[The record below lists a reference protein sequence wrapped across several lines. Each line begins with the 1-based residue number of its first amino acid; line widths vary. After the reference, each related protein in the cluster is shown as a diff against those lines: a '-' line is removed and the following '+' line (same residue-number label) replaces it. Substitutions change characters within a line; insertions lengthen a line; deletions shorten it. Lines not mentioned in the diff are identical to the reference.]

1 VNWPRYVVTAAG
13 LAFSALREGRL
24 PASPRRWLVDLRH
37 LHAAMTDGP
46 MAAVIPA
53 VRAVSGRDA
62 QAVEARHPDTIP
74 LTALLHSTARLRFAT
89 VSEPRVSVLLVLFN
103 RAELTLRCLRSLL
116 EIASPSF
123 EVICVDNQSSDQT
136 SELLNRLEGVRII
149 RMPQNVGFLRG
160 CAAAAAAARGRY
172 LLFLNNDTEVLPG
185 SLEAAVQTLD
195 QSPTIGAVGGRL
207 VWPDGRLQEA
217 GAIVW
222 ADGSCQAYGRGESPW
237 APEYAFTR
245 DVDYCSAA
253 LLMTPRSLFAD
264 MGGFDDRFAPAYY
277 EDVDYCVR
285 LWQRGLRVVYEPRL
299 GAIHVEFASARSA
312 DAALSA
318 QAEHHARFVEKHR
331 AWLRTQHQ
339 RAPGAVGRAR
349 SAGKTRR
356 LLFVEDRVPLTR
368 LGSGYPRSL
377 AIIRAAIELGYQV
390 TLYPLVEPDESWAD
404 AYREVPRGVEL
415 MLGAGADGLRSFLES
430 RLADFD
436 VVLVS
441 RPHNMH
447 AFRAALSASG
457 LTRVPALVYDAEAL
471 FAAREIGRRQ
481 ARGTPLQ
488 QKEGEQ
494 LVDAELA
501 LARNCGVVLTV
512 SEIERSRFAERGFPQ
527 VVIVGNSLTPSPG
540 LRPFG
545 DRDGIL
551 FVGAMG
557 DDASPNTDAV
567 YWFWNEILG
576 PVRQHLGREVPFTV
590 VGRNGSTRL
599 KSLAA
604 DRSITLAGIVDDV
617 TPLFAQARVFVAPT
631 RYAAGIPL
639 KIQEAAAFGVPVV
652 CTPLLAEQL
661 GWCHDVELLVASD
674 AQSFA
679 ACCRDLHEDAAL
691 WTRIRL
697 AALARVQRDC
707 APEAFRDA
715 LDSALRLARGVDLK
729 PPVHPEPT

>member
-1 VNWPRYVVTAAG
+1 MNWPRYVVKAAG
-13 LAFSALREGRL
+13 LAFNALREGRL

-37 LHAAMTDGP
+37 LHAVMTDGP
-46 MAAVIPA
+46 MAGVIA
-53 VRAVSGRDA
+53 QVRTASESNA
-62 QAVEARHPDTIP
+62 SAVEPRRPDAIP
-74 LTALLHSTARLRFAT
+74 LTALLNSDARLRFAS
-89 VSEPRVSVLLVLFN
+89 VPEPRVSVLLVLFN

-136 SELLNRLEGVRII
+136 TQLLNRLDGVRII

-160 CAAAAAAARGRY
+160 CAAAAAVARGKY
-172 LLFLNNDTEVLPG
+172 LLFLNNDTELLPG
-185 SLEAAVQTLD
+185 GLEAAVETLD
-195 QSPTIGAVGGRL
+195 HSPTIGAVGGQL

-253 LLMTPRSLFAD
+253 LLMTPRSLFAE

-285 LWQRGLRVVYEPRL
+285 LWQRGLRVVYEPRF
-299 GAIHVEFASARSA
+299 GAIHVEFASAPSA
-312 DAALSA
+312 DAALTA

-331 AWLRTQHQ
+331 DWLRTRHQ
-339 RAPGAVGRAR
+339 RAPGAVLRAR
-349 SAGKTRR
+349 SAGPASQR

-390 TLYPLVEPDESWAD
+390 TLYPLVVPDESWDD

-415 MLGAGADGLRSFLES
+415 MLQAGADGLRSFLES

-436 VVLVS
+436 IVLVS

-447 AFRAALSASG
+447 AFRAALSASKV
-457 LTRVPALVYDAEAL
+457 TRVPALVYDAEAL
-471 FAAREIGRRQ
+471 FAAREIGRQ
-481 ARGTPLQ
+481 LARGTPLGQ
-488 QKEGEQ
+488 TESEQ
-494 LVDAELA
+494 LVNAELA
-501 LARNCGVVLTV
+501 LARNSEVVLTV
-512 SEIERSRFAERGFPQ
+512 SEIERRRFAERGFPK
-527 VVIVGNSLTPSPG
+527 VIIVGNSLTPSPG
-540 LRPFG
+540 MRPFG

-567 YWFWNEILG
+567 YWFWSEILG
-576 PVRQHLGREVPFTV
+576 PVRQHLRRDVPFTV
-590 VGRNGSTRL
+590 VGRNSSTRL
-599 KSLAA
+599 KPLDA
-604 DRSITLAGIVDDV
+604 DRSISLAGIVDDV
-617 TPLFAQARVFVAPT
+617 APLFGQARVFVAPT

-679 ACCRDLHEDAAL
+679 GCCRDLHENAAL
-691 WTRIRL
+691 WTRIRQ
-697 AALARVQRDC
+697 AALARVQREC
-707 APEAFRDA
+707 APEAFRGA
-715 LDSALRLARGVDLK
+715 LESALRLAAR
-729 PPVHPEPT
+729 PT